1 MNLGSKLV
9 IQSRSFL
16 LSLLFVTLNSDSTVP
31 SLSLM
36 AWFKTMEPF
45 WSDTDLWKV
54 PLGMLKIYPHD
65 SNLTL

>member
-31 SLSLM
+31 SLSLI

-45 WSDTDLWKV
+45 SSDTDLWKV
-54 PLGMLKIYPHD
+54 PLGILNMYPQD